1 MKALQNRLETIK
13 HKFLL
18 LENSIDF
25 NKPKAENIHAIQENF
40 QSICGFL
47 FPENE
52 KQDSCKNLKNFLEN
66 LHSEHKENPNVITI
80 DLNEKV
86 RTRNQKK
93 GGFLKENKKIQN
105 CQHSTSDENFED
117 SESKASKQRKKF
129 NMEDEDYKPA
139 KEIDFEEEY
148 SDFEN
153 KFTNRKRKVKQ
164 EVKKVTTAKKSKKE
178 MLKEIREMKEYSI
191 LAKNSIEFDVF
202 F

>member
-1 MKALQNRLETIK
+1 M
-13 HKFLL
+13 L

-25 NKPKAENIHAIQENF
+25 NKPKSENIHAIQENF

-52 KQDSCKNLKNFLEN
+52 KLDSCKNLKNFLEN
-66 LHSEHKENPNVITI
+66 LHSEHKENPNLITI

-86 RTRNQKK
+86 RTRNQRK
-93 GGFLKENKKIQN
+93 GEFLKENKKIQN
-105 CQHSTSDENFED
+105 CEKSTSDENFED
-117 SESKASKQRKKF
+117 SETKASKQRKKF

-139 KEIDFEEEY
+139 NKEIDFEEEY

-153 KFTNRKRKVKQ
+153 KLTNRKRKVKQ
-164 EVKKVTTAKKSKKE
+164 EVKKVTTGKKSKKE